1 MPSQK
6 FAKPEDIGE
15 LVVFLSSK
23 YADNITGSSQ
33 NYGFLL
39 LVNEF
44 TWLLEFMV
52 CSEGEQTHE

>member
-23 YADNITGSSQ
+23 YADNITGSS
-33 NYGFLL
+33 Y
-39 LVNEF
+39 
-44 TWLLEFMV
+44 TI
-52 CSEGEQTHE
+52 EGWTAQ

>member
-39 LVNEF
+39 LVNE
-44 TWLLEFMV
+44 
-52 CSEGEQTHE
+52 